1 MEKSPTIKKLS
12 WLVDDPFL
20 NNIEQQIS
28 WWLFFTLVPLLTL
41 IVTCSYIILE
51 PEWTFFKSFYFTYV
65 TLATIGFGDVVP
77 SNILGSLTLCF
88 INIIGIGIYVM
99 AYEAIQIKLASIQR
113 TILKKCIYSRDGN
126 GPVRAGL
133 S

>member
-126 GPVRAGL
+126 GPGRAGL
-133 S
+133 G